1 MQRTNIRLILLFTII
16 FICNIVNG
24 EIVTTCKKT
33 KYVMPNDSIW
43 YVYKVSIINNDSSL
57 NYLTWFD
64 DHDISKQTEEEI
76 KKNHFLKAKGDFNLL
91 DFLYEDMVN
100 DSTNINKKFR
110 QEYLIKEIH
119 PKGEFTYYIF
129 SRTANEKEILNKV
142 AIVTDM
148 ILGVPLAQRIGG
160 MWLYEEKECIIFDK
174 ESPKINN

>member
-76 KKNHFLKAKGDFNLL
+76 KKNHFLKAKGDFSLL

-148 ILGVPLAQRIGG
+148 ILGVPLAQRIGRK
-160 MWLYEEKECIIFDK
+160 WLYKENECIIFDK
-174 ESPKINN
+174 ELK